1 MYIGVKYRD
10 DLHNIEGIQ
19 MNHSSVTTDAAD
31 TNRSLSAFG
40 VALIVLSIV
49 IGWWLAAIVGD
60 LVTALWMVLFVVV
73 GVIFISLGRHPD
85 AEA

>member
-1 MYIGVKYRD
+1 MYVGGIYMDV
-10 DLHNIEGIQ
+10 LHNIGGIQ

-40 VALIVLSIV
+40 AALIVLSIV
-49 IGWWLAAIVGD
+49 VGWWLAAIVGD
-60 LVTALWMVLFVVV
+60 LVTALWMVLFVLV